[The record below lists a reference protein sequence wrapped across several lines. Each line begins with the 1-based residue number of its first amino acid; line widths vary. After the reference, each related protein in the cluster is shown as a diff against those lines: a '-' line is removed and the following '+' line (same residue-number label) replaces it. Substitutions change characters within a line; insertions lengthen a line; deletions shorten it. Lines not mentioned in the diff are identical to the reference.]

1 MSAPVSVDYDPRRPE
16 HIANPFP
23 IFAELRERDPVHWSE
38 VLGGWVLTRYRDV
51 RQVLNDARFSADRI
65 TPFRDHLRP
74 DARAQV
80 AELLKTLGMWAVFN
94 DPPTH
99 TRRRGLLNKAF
110 TPRAVLALRPLIE
123 RIVEHLISRVA
134 ERGEMDLI
142 AAFAYPLP
150 ASVIAGMIGVPI
162 EDLDR
167 FKTWSDEIAAFVGSA
182 LATPDKRERGERGA
196 REMSAYFRGIIA
208 DHRKRP
214 REDILSGLLAAEE
227 AGTGFSE
234 DELVASC
241 ILLLFAGHETT
252 TNLVGNGML
261 ALLRHVEALSA
272 LRRDSGLAASAV
284 EEMLRYDGP
293 TQAMTRIALEDV
305 RLDEKA
311 PVIRTGDR
319 VFALLNAANRDPQ
332 IFPEPDRFE
341 VTRGD
346 TRHLSFGFGIH
357 FCLGAPLAR
366 LEGQIAV
373 KALVERLPDLTLAVD
388 QPEWSDSFVLR
399 GVKSLPVR
407 FGLASTAP
415 QRSS

>member
-1 MSAPVSVDYDPRRPE
+1 MIVDYDPRRPE
-16 HIANPFP
+16 FITNPFP
-23 IFAELRERDPVHWSE
+23 IFAELRQRDPVHWSDA
-38 VLGGWVLTRYRDV
+38 LGGWVLTRYRDV

-65 TPFRDHLRP
+65 TPFRDHLQP

-80 AELLKTLGMWAVFN
+80 AELLKTLGLWAVFN
-94 DPPTH
+94 DPPAH

-110 TPRAVLALRPLIE
+110 TPRAVMALRPMIE
-123 RIVEHLISRVA
+123 RIVAQLVSRISA
-134 ERGEMDLI
+134 RGEVDLI

-182 LATPDKRERGERGA
+182 LATPDKRERGERGV

-208 DHRKRP
+208 DHRKQP
-214 REDILSGLLAAEE
+214 REDLLSALLAAEE
-227 AGTGFSE
+227 SGSGLGE

-252 TNLVGNGML
+252 TNLIGNGML
-261 ALLRHVEALSA
+261 ALLRHPEALAA

-293 TQAMTRIALEDV
+293 TQAMTRIALEDA
-305 RLDEKA
+305 RLDDA
-311 PVIRTGDR
+311 SPVIRTGDR

-332 IFPEPDRFE
+332 VFAEPDRFD
-341 VTRGD
+341 VARGD
-346 TRHLSFGFGIH
+346 SRHLSFGFGTH

-373 KALVERLPDLTLAVD
+373 KALVERLPELALATD
-388 QPEWSDSFVLR
+388 TPEWSDSFVLR
-399 GVKSLPVR
+399 GVKALPVR
-407 FGLASTAP
+407 FRPTGPA
-415 QRSS
+415 

>member
-1 MSAPVSVDYDPRRPE
+1 MSVDYDPRRPE
-16 HIANPFP
+16 VIANPFP

-38 VLGGWVLTRYRDV
+38 ALGGWVLTRYRHV
-51 RQVLNDARFSADRI
+51 RQVLNDPRFSADRI
-65 TPFRDHLRP
+65 TPFRDHLQP

-80 AELLKTLGMWAVFN
+80 AELLRSLGQWAVFN
-94 DPPTH
+94 DPPAH
-99 TRRRGLLNKAF
+99 TRRRALLNKAF
-110 TPRAVLALRPLIE
+110 TPRAVMALRPLIE
-123 RIVEHLISRVA
+123 RIVAHLISRMA
-134 ERGEMDLI
+134 ACGETDLI

-162 EDLDR
+162 EDLER
-167 FKTWSDEIAAFVGSA
+167 FKIWSDEIAAFVGSA

-196 REMSAYFRGIIA
+196 REMSAYFREIIA
-208 DHRKRP
+208 DHRKQP
-214 REDILSGLLAAEE
+214 KDDILSALLAVEE
-227 AGTGFSE
+227 SGSGFSE

-261 ALLRHVEALSA
+261 ALLRHADALAA
-272 LRRDSGLAASAV
+272 LRRDRALAASAV

-305 RLDEKA
+305 RLDDA
-311 PVIRTGDR
+311 SPVIGTGDR
-319 VFALLNAANRDPQ
+319 VFALLNAANRDPRV
-332 IFPEPDRFE
+332 FAEPDRFD

-346 TRHLSFGFGIH
+346 TRHISFGFGIH

-373 KALVERLPDLTLAVD
+373 AALVERLPDLALVTET
-388 QPEWSDSFVLR
+388 PEWSDSFVLR

-407 FGLASTAP
+407 F
-415 QRSS
+415 RSGPSG